1 MIKNLQYLRAFAA
14 TNVAYLHVLIGSEM
28 YDMSASSLSSLST
41 SRWGASGVDIFFVIS
56 GFIMMY
62 TQIHNTKK
70 IHEFYFSRINRI
82 VPIYWLISLFII
94 ILYLIIPII
103 FKNFTLD
110 LKDTL
115 DLKRM
120 ISSFFFMA
128 QPFTGGKP
136 VIVIGW
142 SLEWEMLFYFIFG
155 LSLFLQD
162 IKKRIYLIFL
172 LMVIIFVL
180 TKYLL
185 IFEFFLGVLIAYIQN
200 KVKLSHNVGLIIF
213 ILGIILLLLSLNSY
227 FYTIDIDRF
236 FKWGIPSVFIIAG
249 AIYCRQLDNSLLFYL
264 GNASY
269 SIYLIN
275 VITIPFFYKFI
286 IFFNIKMNNELL
298 TILCLF
304 FTLIVGCF
312 FHSFIEKNLKIKK
325 N

>member
-62 TQIHNTKK
+62 TQIHNPKK

>member
-62 TQIHNTKK
+62 TQIHNPKK

-172 LMVIIFVL
+172 LMVIIFFL